1 MVSAQVAERSVLTL
15 EIWGSYPVIGK
26 CISVN
31 KWQICTIRHVFL
43 QKSLLIAIKSSGTK
57 QMLILRVTFQLRQML
72 CSVVDDCDVWP
83 NECRY
88 GQTGI
93 GWPNGRRYGQTNV
106 GMAKRTPW
114 SSVFLTDNL
123 ASRQKKIYEEGGS
136 KHWFSNFYISCIP
149 HFLSSKHRP
158 HPKTWHSE
166 NAHSRR
172 IGTQLFYPMTNYL
185 TTFSMPRTIY
195 FTPNLVTIY

>member
-57 QMLILRVTFQLRQML
+57 QKLILRVTFQLRQML

-114 SSVFLTDNL
+114 SSVFWQTTSHLD
-123 ASRQKKIYEEGGS
+123 RKRYMKKGGANIDFQTFTFPVFHIFYLRS
-136 KHWFSNFYISCIP
+136 IGPTLKH
-149 HFLSSKHRP
+149 
-158 HPKTWHSE
+158 
-166 NAHSRR
+166 
-172 IGTQLFYPMTNYL
+172 GTQKML
-185 TTFSMPRTIY
+185 TQDGLVPSY
-195 FTPNLVTIY
+195 FIQWQII